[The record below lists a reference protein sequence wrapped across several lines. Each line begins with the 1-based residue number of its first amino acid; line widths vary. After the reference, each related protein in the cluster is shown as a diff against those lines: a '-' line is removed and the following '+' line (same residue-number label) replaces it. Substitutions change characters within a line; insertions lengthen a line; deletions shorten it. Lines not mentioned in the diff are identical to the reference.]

1 MSEEPKLS
9 AAEIRRQKILARS
22 GDRLSKITN
31 AYTGEGGSVPS
42 GLVPAPEVPA
52 SVTTTT
58 TTTSASASASSPTK
72 AKATTTTTTSPSKA
86 AGLGRAKSPSKAAA
100 AVAASSP
107 KKTPVQAPPALDPE
121 NLPAWATAFKAALE
135 SQAGLP
141 PSTST
146 STSASTSTLRA
157 RAQTPTA
164 DPPSPAALPQTLAN
178 PFAAA
183 PAAAPAA
190 KQGLDVTSIVSGLL
204 RIAVT
209 AFMVYASIHIL
220 SQYGNI
226 EESLASSSSSSSSGF
241 VSQDDDDFDNYDSL
255 TPVLF
260 FGINLRA
267 IAALASTQMN
277 IDVSVPLFGLNFS
290 VWGLFI
296 IFELVRQVLRYSIE
310 KVSPSPP
317 AAPAASS
324 GGFGIQQMISLA
336 TSFAGSHPVIGG
348 YMKTFTT
355 LRGIWQSLVD
365 DVSAFVVLL
374 GLAVGLSS
382 LYVARVQQQQLQGGH
397 NEL

>member
-58 TTTSASASASSPTK
+58 SASASSPTK
-72 AKATTTTTTSPSKA
+72 AKAATTTTPSKA
-86 AGLGRAKSPSKAAA
+86 AGTGRAKSPSKAA

-107 KKTPVQAPPALDPE
+107 KKTTVQAPPALDPE

-146 STSASTSTLRA
+146 STSASTSALRA

-226 EESLASSSSSSSSGF
+226 EESLASSSSSSSGF